1 MKKIIFVC
9 HGNIC
14 RSPMAEFIF
23 RHLAAEAGL
32 SAEFEVS
39 SAAVSYEEQGNGI
52 YPPAAQTLRRHGI
65 PFGNHR
71 AHRITPQEF
80 ASADLVVVMDSSN
93 QRLLDRLTQQPDSTK
108 VRKMMQFTGISDD
121 VADPWYTG
129 DFEQTYSDLFAA
141 CSAMLE
147 KITRHRHPAGHGGVS

>member
-65 PFGNHR
+65 PFGNHH

-93 QRLLDRLTQQPDSTK
+93 RRLLDRLTQQPDSPK
-108 VRKMMQFTGISDD
+108 VLKMMQFTGISDD

-147 KITRHRHPAGHGGVS
+147 KMPRPGNEGSRTEV